1 MQLKS
6 LLIFITIILLFT
18 ACEKK
23 EQDIPLPKEQKDISN
38 INLDETLKNYKKPY
52 TNILCKDLLNNK
64 KEYLPCV
71 EKETKANPI
80 IENLEYLAGLY
91 ILERKYDKAIKP
103 YEEAIKQNSKKATY
117 SLAGLYNEQI
127 KNRVKAKELFMT
139 ILDFKDSTCQIGGI
153 LALNDNDDAFDFY
166 EEQIEKGNNKAY
178 ICKGLLHIKEQDYY
192 EAKESYEKLLSLGD
206 KEAYFY
212 LGNLYSEYLLLKGR
226 AIDFY
231 MKSAKEGKKTSE
243 KAISSKHNLGV
254 AYLRY
259 ERYDDAIYWFVKA
272 LESEDMD
279 FPIEYKKLDTLATLV
294 YMYRKMKDEKS
305 MIKVL
310 KRLQELG
317 EVGGYTDLAI
327 YYKKAKNYKKA
338 EEIFNICIDKGYGD
352 CAAGLGL
359 MYERDLKDYK
369 KAKEA
374 YIIGI
379 ELGRHTAMNNLGG
392 YYKKVEK
399 DYDKAIYWF
408 KKSSEFGNK
417 SAALNLARLY
427 ERDLKDKE
435 NAKIWFK
442 KAYDLGDRTLEKKLK
457 KLGVL

>member
-1 MQLKS
+1 MKLKS

-23 EQDIPLPKEQKDISN
+23 EQDIPLPKEQKDISH
-38 INLDETLKNYKKPY
+38 INLDETLKNFKEPK
-52 TNILCKDLLNNK
+52 TILCKDLLNK
-64 KEYLPCV
+64 KEEHLQCV
-71 EKETKANPI
+71 KEKTNENPN

-91 ILERKYDKAIKP
+91 VLQKEYEKAIKL
-103 YEEAIKQNSKKATY
+103 YEEAIKKGSKKSTY
-117 SLAGLYNEQI
+117 YLAGLYNEQI

-153 LALNDNDDAFDFY
+153 LALKDNDDAFDFY

-192 EAKESYEKLLSLGD
+192 EAKESYEKLLSLGE

-226 AIDFY
+226 GIDSY
-231 MKSAKEGKKTSE
+231 MKSANEGIKGAEKTL
-243 KAISSKHNLGV
+243 SSMNNLGV
-254 AYLRY
+254 EYLSY
-259 ERYDDAIYWFVKA
+259 KRYDDAIFWFIKA

-279 FPIEYKKLDTLATLV
+279 FPIEYKKAYSFLGLALT
-294 YMYRKMKDEKS
+294 YRKRSDEKN
-305 MIKVL
+305 MEKVFV
-310 KRLQELG
+310 KMQELG
-317 EVGGYTDLAI
+317 DVKGYTNLAI
-327 YYKKAKNYKKA
+327 HYKKAKKYKKA
-338 EEIFNICIDKGYGD
+338 EEVFNTCIKKGYGD

-369 KAKEA
+369 KAKDTYE
-374 YIIGI
+374 IGI
-379 ELGRHTAMNNLGG
+379 SLGRHTAMNNLGG

-408 KKSSEFGNK
+408 KKSSQLGNK
-417 SAALNLARLY
+417 GAALNLARLY
-427 ERDLKDKE
+427 EKDLKDKE
-435 NAKIWFK
+435 KAKTWFK

>member
-6 LLIFITIILLFT
+6 LLIFIIILLFT

-23 EQDIPLPKEQKDISN
+23 EQDIPLPKEQKDISH
-38 INLDETLKNYKKPY
+38 INLDETLKNFKEPK
-52 TNILCKDLLNNK
+52 TILCKKLLNK
-64 KEYLPCV
+64 KEEHLQCV
-71 EKETKANPI
+71 KEKTNENPN

-91 ILERKYDKAIKP
+91 VLQKEYEKAIKL
-103 YEEAIKQNSKKATY
+103 YEEAIKKGSKKSTY
-117 SLAGLYNEQI
+117 YLAGLYNEQI

-192 EAKESYEKLLSLGD
+192 EAKESYEKLLSLGE

-226 AIDFY
+226 AIDSY
-231 MKSAKEGKKTSE
+231 MKSAKEGKEGAEKT
-243 KAISSKHNLGV
+243 ISSMHNLGV
-254 AYLRY
+254 EFLRY
-259 ERYDDAIYWFVKA
+259 KRYDDAIYWFVKA

-310 KRLQELG
+310 TRLQELG
-317 EVGGYTDLAI
+317 EVGGYLDLAI

-338 EEIFNICIDKGYGD
+338 EEIFNICIEKGYGR
-352 CAAGLGL
+352 CASGLGV

-369 KAKEA
+369 RAKEA

-408 KKSSEFGNK
+408 KKSSQLGN
-417 SAALNLARLY
+417 SGAASNLAWLY
-427 ERDLKDKE
+427 EKELKDKE

>member
-23 EQDIPLPKEQKDISN
+23 EQDMPLPKEQKDISH
-38 INLDETLKNYKKPY
+38 INLDETLKNFKEPK
-52 TNILCKDLLNNK
+52 TILCKDLLNK
-64 KEYLPCV
+64 KEEHLQCV
-71 EKETKANPI
+71 KEKTNENPN

-91 ILERKYDKAIKP
+91 VLQKEYEKAIKL
-103 YEEAIKQNSKKATY
+103 YEEAIKKGSKKSTY
-117 SLAGLYNEQI
+117 YLAGLYNEQI

-153 LALNDNDDAFDFY
+153 LALKDNDDAFDFY

-192 EAKESYEKLLSLGD
+192 EAKESYEKLLSLGE

-226 AIDFY
+226 GIDSY
-231 MKSAKEGKKTSE
+231 MKSANEGIKGAEKTL
-243 KAISSKHNLGV
+243 SSMNNLGV
-254 AYLRY
+254 EYLSY
-259 ERYDDAIYWFVKA
+259 KRYDDAIFWFIKA
-272 LESEDMD
+272 LESEDME

-294 YMYRKMKDEKS
+294 YMYRKMKDEES

-310 KRLQELG
+310 TRLQELG
-317 EVGGYTDLAI
+317 EVGGYLDLAI
-327 YYKKAKNYKKA
+327 HYKKAKNYKKA
-338 EEIFNICIDKGYGD
+338 EEIFNICINKGYGD
-352 CAAGLGL
+352 CVAGLGA
-359 MYERDLKDYK
+359 MYYRLKNYK
-369 KAKEA
+369 KAKEIYKFGVA
-374 YIIGI
+374 
-379 ELGRHTAMNNLGG
+379 LKNTSSMVNLAV
-392 YYKKVEK
+392 YYDVVEK
-399 DYDKAIYWF
+399 DYAKSIFLYKKAASLGEPI
-408 KKSSEFGNK
+408 
-417 SAALNLARLY
+417 AARSLAWLY
-427 ERDLKDKE
+427 EKELKDKK